1 MKKNTFL
8 LLIAVFTFFI
18 SACAEDEEEI
28 VAGSSCY
35 SEGLE
40 ICSDNGIEL
49 LLCQNSTWTLKKQ
62 CNISIGKRCRQNADG
77 VFGCFG
83 EGETDVSDSG
93 TNPDDTDT
101 DSGNSEN
108 NTEEP
113 DTNDTSDTENET
125 PDDDAASGDPN
136 DKDDSD
142 DKQHTD
148 TEPSDPDNSEDTEFT
163 DNDTENVPVE
173 NDNDLDIPEPPAGQC
188 SSNSDCSGSTPYC
201 SISTSQCIANAV
213 FITEYVEGSGDN
225 KAIEIYNGS
234 KSSVN
239 LGNFTIQQ
247 SNNGKDWGSDANFIY
262 SFTDS
267 TAIPSGGI
275 FVFCNAAADTELIA
289 KCDKSVTTSIFKFN
303 GDDGMALFDG
313 TSIVDQVGNQ
323 DYVKWS
329 VAGVAKATE
338 NHTLRRKPEIIQ
350 GTTDWAASAGTT
362 ESDSQWIVLDL
373 DTFDGLGQ
381 R

>member
-1 MKKNTFL
+1 MKKNIFL
-8 LLIAVFTFFI
+8 LLIVVLMLFV
-18 SACAEDEEEI
+18 SACSVDDDEI
-28 VAGSSCY
+28 VAGSSCSSDG
-35 SEGLE
+35 SEF
-40 ICSDNGIEL
+40 CSDNGADL
-49 LLCQNSTWTLKKQ
+49 LLCQDSTWTLKKQ

-83 EGETDVSDSG
+83 EGETGVSDSG
-93 TNPDDTDT
+93 TNPDDTET

-113 DTNDTSDTENET
+113 DTGNTPDTETENH
-125 PDDDAASGDPN
+125 DN
-136 DKDDSD
+136 D
-142 DKQHTD
+142 
-148 TEPSDPDNSEDTEFT
+148 DNSEDPDKTNYNDSDNDSDDENT
-163 DNDTENVPVE
+163 DVDSDNDTDNIPD
-173 NDNDLDIPEPPAGQC
+173 NDNDNTEPPAGQC

-213 FITEYVEGSGDN
+213 FITEYVEGSGEN

-239 LGNFTIQQ
+239 LTNFTIQQ

-267 TAIPSGGI
+267 TAIPSGKT
-275 FVFCNAAADTELIA
+275 FVFCNAAADNELIA
-289 KCDKSVTTSIFKFN
+289 KCDKSVTTSVFKFN

-313 TSIVDQVGNQ
+313 TSIVDQIGNQ
-323 DYVKWS
+323 DYVKWN
-329 VAGVAKATE
+329 VAGVEKATE

-350 GTTDWAASAGTT
+350 GTADWAASAGTT
-362 ESDSQWIVLDL
+362 VSDSQWIVLDL

>member
-1 MKKNTFL
+1 MKKNIL
-8 LLIAVFTFFI
+8 LLLVAVFTLFI
-18 SACAEDEEEI
+18 SACADDEEEI
-28 VAGSSCY
+28 IAGSPCY
-35 SEGLE
+35 SEGSE
-40 ICSDNGIEL
+40 ICSDNGTDL
-49 LLCQNSTWTLKKQ
+49 LLCQNSAWTLKKQ

-77 VFGCFG
+77 VFDCFS
-83 EGETDVSDSG
+83 EGEDIED
-93 TNPDDTDT
+93 NT
-101 DSGNSEN
+101 DSDTSDH

-142 DKQHTD
+142 DKPHTD
-148 TEPSDPDNSEDTEFT
+148 TEPGDPDNSEDTEFT

-173 NDNDLDIPEPPAGQC
+173 NDNDPDIPEPPAGQC

-267 TAIPSGGI
+267 TAIPSGQT

-338 NHTLRRKPEIIQ
+338 NHTLRRKTSVIQ
-350 GTTDWAASAGTT
+350 GTDDWAVSAGTT
-362 ESDSQWIVLDL
+362 ESDSQWIVLDQ